1 MSLKGIFPIDKWD
14 FNSQSILAGLP
25 NAELDALLEHSSEER
40 YRKGEVVFKEGTIPT
55 GIFFIKQGKVK
66 KYKVDN
72 FDKEQIFYVANAGE
86 LIGYHAVLSMER
98 YPDSASALEESV
110 IALIPKED
118 FLAVLEQ
125 SPNLSQRLLRTLS
138 HEFAVL
144 INNISVFA
152 QRPTRERLA
161 ITLIILR
168 EKFKSGTPQDQP
180 ITINVSR
187 EDIASMAGTTRE
199 NVVRLLR
206 QFKDD
211 GIIETKGRKIWVLD
225 VKKLAQASNYQ

>member
-14 FNSQSILAGLP
+14 FNSQAILAELP
-25 NAELDALLEHSSEER
+25 EEDIEQLLNNSNEEI
-40 YRKGEVVFKEGTIPT
+40 YKKGELVFKEGTIPS
-55 GIFFIKQGKVK
+55 GIFYIKSGKVK

-72 FDKEQIFYVANAGE
+72 FHKEQIIYVANAGE
-86 LIGYHAVLSMER
+86 LIGYHAVLSSER
-98 YPDSASALEESV
+98 YPDSASTLEESIV
-110 IALIPKED
+110 SFIPKEV
-118 FLAVLEQ
+118 FFRALEQ
-125 SPNLSQRLLRTLS
+125 SPTLSRVLLKTLS

-144 INNISVFA
+144 INNISIFA
-152 QRPTRERLA
+152 QRPARERIA

-168 EKFKSGTPQDQP
+168 EKFKNDVASDLP

-199 NVVRLLR
+199 NAVRMLR
-206 QFKDD
+206 QFKDE

-225 VKKLAQASNYQ
+225 IRKLAQASNYQ

>member
-14 FNSQSILAGLP
+14 FNSQSIFADLP
-25 NAELDALLEHSSEER
+25 AAELESLFANSIDEK
-40 YRKGEVVFKEGTIPT
+40 YKKGEVIFKEGTIPS
-55 GIFFIKQGKVK
+55 GIFFIKHGKIK

-72 FDKEQIFYVANAGE
+72 FSKEQIIYVANADE
-86 LIGYHAVLSMER
+86 LIGYHAVLASER
-98 YPDSASALEESV
+98 YPDSASALEESI

-118 FLAVLEQ
+118 FLTTLEQ
-125 SPNLSQRLLRTLS
+125 SSNLSRRLLKTLS

-144 INNISVFA
+144 INNISIFA

-168 EKFKSGTPQDQP
+168 EKFKSGIQEDQQ
-180 ITINVSR
+180 IAINISR

-206 QFKDD
+206 QFKDE
-211 GIIETKGRKIWVLD
+211 GIIETKGRKIWVVD
-225 VKKLAQASNYQ
+225 VKGLAYASNYQ